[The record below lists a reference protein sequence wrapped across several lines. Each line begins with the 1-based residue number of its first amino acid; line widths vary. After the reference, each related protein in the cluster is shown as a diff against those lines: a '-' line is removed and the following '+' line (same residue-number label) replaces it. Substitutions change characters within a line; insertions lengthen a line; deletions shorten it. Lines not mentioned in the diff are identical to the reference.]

1 MAFEVNIESIKAE
14 IERLKTLNADEY
26 LADKFAELKAEF
38 EAKREKNIAE
48 LENALVVCEKYQVVE
63 EEEETEDGTEDGK
76 AEEQIVEE

>member
-1 MAFEVNIESIKAE
+1 MAFEIDVEKMKAE

-26 LADKFAELKAEF
+26 LADKFAQLKAEF
-38 EAKREKNIAE
+38 ETTRAANIAE
-48 LENALVVCEKYQVVE
+48 LENALAICEKYQVVE

>member
-14 IERLKTLNADEY
+14 IERLKSLSADEY

-63 EEEETEDGTEDGK
+63 EAEEAEESNE